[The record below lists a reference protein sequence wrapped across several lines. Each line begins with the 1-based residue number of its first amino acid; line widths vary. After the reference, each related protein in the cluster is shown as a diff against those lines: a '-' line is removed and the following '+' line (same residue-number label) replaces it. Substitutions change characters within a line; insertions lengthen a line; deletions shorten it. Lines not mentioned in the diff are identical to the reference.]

1 MIRIAVCDDQTEI
14 VEQIKT
20 ILIKYSKV
28 KNYNF
33 EILTYTSGEKLA
45 SQDTPFDLIF
55 LDVEMPDFDGIQTA
69 QLIRRG
75 EKKVK
80 IVYVTNH
87 SRYSLNVFAVHPF
100 DYILKP
106 VTKDRI
112 FNVMD
117 EFFLYREHRSK
128 KCVITFNGV
137 NGQVFLDTEDIYYF
151 EYVENRRIVVSTK
164 TGSTEI
170 RGGIAEIYKTVK
182 PFNFITPHKSFVVNA
197 AHIKNIR
204 RYDVVMANGVLV
216 PVAQKRYAKFKNEL
230 SNYFHNSLT

>member
-1 MIRIAVCDDQTEI
+1 MIRIAVCDDQTDI
-14 VEQIKT
+14 VKKIKEL
-20 ILIKYSKV
+20 LIKYGKL
-28 KNYNF
+28 KNYNL
-33 EILTYTSGEKLA
+33 EVLTYTSGEKLA
-45 SQDTPFDLIF
+45 NQDILFDLIF

-69 QLIRRG
+69 QMIRKE
-75 EKKVK
+75 EKSVK

-106 VTKDRI
+106 VTKERI

-117 EFFLYREHRSK
+117 DFFMYREHKAK
-128 KCVITFNGV
+128 KCVITFNGI
-137 NGQVFLDTEDIYYF
+137 NGQVFLDIEDIYYF

-170 RGGIAEIYKTVK
+170 RGGITEIHKTVK
-182 PFNFITPHKSFVVNA
+182 PFNFVTPHKSFVVNM

-230 SNYFHNSLT
+230 SNYFHKSLI